1 MSRASVKVI
10 EVGHKFLHQLAEHR
24 ETRESFS
31 VVWCSTDGPSS
42 HWPEWLN
49 SDWTS
54 LKHTELSLHK
64 LNFGNSL

>member
-1 MSRASVKVI
+1 MSHLCSRSS
-10 EVGHKFLHQLAEHR
+10 
-24 ETRESFS
+24 RESFS
-31 VVWCSTDGPSS
+31 VVLGSTDGPSS

-54 LKHTELSLHK
+54 MKHTEISLHK